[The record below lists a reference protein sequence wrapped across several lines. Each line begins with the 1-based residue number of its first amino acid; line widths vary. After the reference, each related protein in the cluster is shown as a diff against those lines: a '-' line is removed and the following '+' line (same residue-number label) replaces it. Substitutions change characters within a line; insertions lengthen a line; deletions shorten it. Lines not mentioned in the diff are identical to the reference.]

1 MATTEPHFFWHPTL
15 EKAELVRVLLD
26 AGAHVNAKDA
36 QRSQPCYS
44 STEAKPTRRWISTTT
59 SARLSYYTILRRAAS
74 PKYTQPV
81 WRDET
86 RRCSVKPS
94 FGVRS
99 YDPFRKEVEKGVPT
113 TEVPTGH
120 QTIQSTNRNEE
131 RRR

>member
-1 MATTEPHFFWHPTL
+1 MATTETHFFWHPTL

-44 STEAKPTRRWISTTT
+44 SMEAKPTRRWISTTT
-59 SARLSYYTILRRAAS
+59 SARLSYYSILRRAAS

-113 TEVPTGH
+113 EVPTGH